1 MDISMSCCTI
11 LSLLSL
17 VCMVTLATAASAPAT
32 VKMSVYYESL
42 CPDSIRFVTQQLYPN
57 WLHFGP
63 EILTVDLNPFG
74 KANFSVSGS
83 GWDFTCQHGPDEC
96 RGNKVQAC
104 VLDQVPE
111 AKEYVPL
118 IHCIMASASPPD
130 AAAKCLPGLGTRGGA
145 PARGRHQDADSGSS
159 AGLRAVADIQ

>member
-1 MDISMSCCTI
+1 
-11 LSLLSL
+11 
-17 VCMVTLATAASAPAT
+17 
-32 VKMSVYYESL
+32 MSVYYESL

-74 KANFSVSGS
+74 KANVSIQCSVLTRVVCTWHVLQFSVSGS

-104 VLDQVPE
+104 VLDQVTTIQLSTNLRE
-111 AKEYVPL
+111 VSVSGL
-118 IHCIMASASPPD
+118 ILVLA
-130 AAAKCLPGLGTRGGA
+130 LVGA
-145 PARGRHQDADSGSS
+145 FSME
-159 AGLRAVADIQ
+159 